1 MEHVIDRILVID
13 LKGAM
18 AHFRAFYTNSSS
30 LTYSFPPRTVV
41 TGILAG
47 IIGLPRDSYYDTF
60 SSSSCRLGISILSPF
75 RKIMNTINYSYMK
88 SPTHFVIP
96 QGQHLQV
103 QFETL
108 IPAKISALWGEL
120 VYRIYFWHSD
130 KSIMDDIKDRTQH
143 KRYKYPPFMGISE
156 YTAELEFVEEI
167 KKEQIQEIRS
177 DDYEEFDTVL
187 NADLLVEYGL
197 EFKNNFNQPLQY
209 MKEIMPLEFKG
220 NYDRSNKSMGKFIF
234 EKNLRNVRA
243 KVKSPFIRIGNIN
256 IAFMEV
262 ANFAN

>member
-1 MEHVIDRILVID
+1 MEHIIDRIIVVD

-18 AHFRAFYTNSSS
+18 AHFRTFYTNSSS

-47 IIGLPRDSYYDTF
+47 IIGLPRDSYYDKF

-75 RKIMNTINYSYMK
+75 RKIMNTINYSFMK
-88 SPTHFVIP
+88 SPTNFVIP

-108 IPAKISALWGEL
+108 IPAKVSASWGEL

-130 KSIMDDIKDRTQH
+130 KSIMDDIKTRTQR

-156 YTAELEFVEEI
+156 YTAELEFVKEI
-167 KKEQIQEIRS
+167 NRDEIREIQS
-177 DDYEEFDTVL
+177 DDYEEFATVL

-197 EFKNNFNQPLQY
+197 EFKTNNDQPLQY

-220 NYDRSNKSMGKFIF
+220 DYDRSNKSMGKFIF
-234 EKNLRNVRA
+234 EKNLQNIRA
-243 KVKSPFIRIGNIN
+243 KIKSPFIRIGDIN
-256 IAFMEV
+256 IVFMEM
-262 ANFAN
+262 

>member
-1 MEHVIDRILVID
+1 MEHVIDRLIVVD

-47 IIGLPRDSYYDTF
+47 IMGLQRDSYYDKF
-60 SSSSCRLGISILSPF
+60 NSQSCRLGISIISPF
-75 RKIMNTINYSYMK
+75 RKIMNTLNYSFMK
-88 SPTHFVIP
+88 SPTHFIIN
-96 QGQHLQV
+96 QGQHIQV

-108 IPAKISALWGEL
+108 IPEKNSSLWGEL
-120 VYRIYFWHSD
+120 IYRIYFWHSD
-130 KSIMDDIKDRTQH
+130 KSIMDEIKYRTQQ

-167 KKEQIQEIRS
+167 TRDRIQKIQS
-177 DDYEEFDTVL
+177 DEYEDFITVL
-187 NADLLVEYGL
+187 NADLITEYGL
-197 EFKNNFNQPLQY
+197 EFKNDENKSLQY
-209 MKEIMPLEFKG
+209 MKEIMPIEFKS
-220 NYDRSNKSMGKFIF
+220 DRSNKSMGKFIF

-243 KVKSPFIRIGNIN
+243 KIKSSFIRIGNIN
-256 IAFMEV
+256 LAFMETDNG
-262 ANFAN
+262 AN